1 MSSLMLVCS
10 HKLYVFKGFERIQKI
25 EFGNFFMGFY
35 GGGDIL
41 SFNFDHIYFQK
52 SHSTSASGVVSSGDF
67 RSSTTSPSKSLCLS
81 TENIDIVLK
90 QCFIKYKKE
99 LIESAQKELEQLKTY
114 VRKFSNKEEMVNFC
128 NNLCSIKQI
137 ILFSLIII

>member
-10 HKLYVFKGFERIQKI
+10 HKSYVFKGFERIWKI
-25 EFGNFFMGFY
+25 EFGNFL
-35 GGGDIL
+35 GGGGNIL

-52 SHSTSASGVVSSGDF
+52 SHSMSASGVVSSGDF
-67 RSSTTSPSKSLCLS
+67 RSSSTNPSKSLCLS

-99 LIESAQKELEQLKTY
+99 LIESAQNELEQLKTY

-137 ILFSLIII
+137 ILFSLIIIWFF